1 MIVEYTWTSVACV
14 YLLDNGMT
22 IGDLSRLSVSPDLM
36 LPAAWGRSDPKHIEA
51 MCVRITFPT
60 INTLR
65 ITWHDGTPIRQGSIL
80 YSGAFLIVE

>member
-22 IGDLSRLSVSPDLM
+22 IGDLSRLST
-36 LPAAWGRSDPKHIEA
+36 PAALTLPVAWDSTPRHIEA